1 MIVIDSQNFK
11 MDRRNFLRSSS
22 VALAAVTLESKR
34 IAGLPPLTLMP
45 AAGRLTLPMN
55 RNWRFSAA
63 RLAKDTARADATR
76 VVLKVAD
83 EFGNLL
89 RYATAA
95 IAFTIEGP
103 AEIIGDNP
111 FSLMGG
117 CGAVWVGAGQQPG
130 LLRLKAMHAALGTR
144 EVEIKIVAAEPERV

>member
-1 MIVIDSQNFK
+1 EK
-11 MDRRNFLRSSS
+11 KYSSKGIEQQFT
-22 VALAAVTLESKR
+22 V
-34 IAGLPPLTLMP
+34 LPDDATLM
-45 AAGRLTLPMN
+45 
-55 RNWRFSAA
+55 
-63 RLAKDTARADATR
+63 ADGADVTR

-103 AEIIGDNP
+103 AELIGDNP

-117 CGAVWVGAGQQPG
+117 SGAVWVKAGQKPG
-130 LLRLKAMHAALGTR
+130 LVRLKARHAALGTR
-144 EVEIKIVAAEPERV
+144 VVEIKIMAAEPERV

>member
-1 MIVIDSQNFK
+1 
-11 MDRRNFLRSSS
+11 
-22 VALAAVTLESKR
+22 
-34 IAGLPPLTLMP
+34 
-45 AAGRLTLPMN
+45 MN
-55 RNWRFSAA
+55 RTPTQDLRIEGYLDGRKVIEKKYSSRGEEQQF
-63 RLAKDTARADATR
+63 LAVPDDMTLVADGADATR

-117 CGAVWVGAGQQPG
+117 CGAVWVRAGQKPG
-130 LLRLKAMHAALGTR
+130 LVRLKAVHAALGTR